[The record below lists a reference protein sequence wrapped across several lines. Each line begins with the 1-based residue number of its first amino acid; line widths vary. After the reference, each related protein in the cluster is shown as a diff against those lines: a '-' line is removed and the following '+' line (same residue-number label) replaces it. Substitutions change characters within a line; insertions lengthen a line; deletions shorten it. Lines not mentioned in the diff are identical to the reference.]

1 METTTKV
8 EDYTTDATSTVP
20 LDAIQRAAL
29 RAKKLNMNRFHKLQR
44 RPKNLA
50 MVPHINVAVDT
61 VDSNLQ
67 AAELLGKNKVKINLK
82 NIQKKIFLRKRK
94 L

>member
-8 EDYTTDATSTVP
+8 EDYTTEATSTVP

-67 AAELLGKNKVKINLK
+67 AAELLGKNKVKN
-82 NIQKKIFLRKRK
+82 
-94 L
+94 